1 MLRRNRIPEKNT
13 AFNDYIYNTTAALL
27 RGTPPTW
34 QRLGI
39 QESDKDKWIDFM
51 NQWDEVYPK
60 HSSDLTRTK
69 VTTINKNKIRKDF
82 TKFATRLLNWMTA
95 NNPTESDRATFHLC
109 AKNRPYRK
117 RGQIEEAPLVM
128 VKSLGD
134 GLIKISVRTENHQSR
149 SGMHPWADAL
159 EVVYHFGHRV
169 AAVPLEQ
176 CTHVH
181 RSKQSYFILTMPNE
195 ARDQW
200 AYFYFRWANYRK
212 PENSG
217 PYGQMYM
224 AVVG

>member
-34 QRLGI
+34 QRLGLT
-39 QESDKDKWIDFM
+39 ENDKNQWISFM

-60 HSSDLTRTK
+60 HSSYLTRTT
-69 VTTINKNKIRKDF
+69 VTTKTKNKIRKDF
-82 TKFATRLLNWMTA
+82 TKFAKRLLDLMSA
-95 NNPTESDRATFHLC
+95 HDATEGDRAVFHLR
-109 AKNRPYRK
+109 AKIRPYRK
-117 RGQIEEAPLVM
+117 RGKIEETPLVM

-134 GLIKISVRTENHQSR
+134 GLIKISVRTENHQNR
-149 SGMHPWADAL
+149 SGMHPLADAL
-159 EVVYHFGHRV
+159 EIRYHFGHRV

-181 RSKQSYFILTMPNE
+181 RSKKSYFILSMPNE
-195 ARDQW
+195 ARGQW
-200 AYFYFRWANYRK
+200 AYLYFRWANYSK

-217 PYGQMYM
+217 PYGQMQM